1 MSRRPVSL
9 AIACCSLCCLAAACG
24 GSTAATPL
32 SPAQAGQDYLN
43 DIAPVHT
50 TAAAFATA
58 VTTWNLTTT
67 DAEAASDAAPLITAE
82 EDFDQALSS
91 TPWPADATAAIHTL
105 MTEDKVIIADL
116 TELKTI
122 SRTAV
127 AAWEVKIQTDTVVD
141 ATDSNLV
148 RSDLGLPQATLA
160 V

>member
-1 MSRRPVSL
+1 M
-9 AIACCSLCCLAAACG
+9 
-24 GSTAATPL
+24 
-32 SPAQAGQDYLN
+32 
-43 DIAPVHT
+43 
-50 TAAAFATA
+50 
-58 VTTWNLTTT
+58 
-67 DAEAASDAAPLITAE
+67 
-82 EDFDQALSS
+82 
-91 TPWPADATAAIHTL
+91 
-105 MTEDKVIIADL
+105 IIADL